1 MGLCW
6 PRIAEAVLVAIIT
19 TMVTFLPS
27 MLLGQCAFITE
38 TTSSLSKDII
48 DSLDVNLTTIPCPR
62 DGTRFNDLGTLLI
75 NPLEK
80 TIYQVTNYKVTC
92 CCKQIFICFLLAIP

>member
-6 PRIAEAVLVAIIT
+6 PRIAEAVLVAIVT

-27 MLLGQCAFITE
+27 MLLGECAHISQ
-38 TTSSLSKDII
+38 SSVSSNDII
-48 DSLDVNLTTIPCPR
+48 DHLDVNLTTIPCPR

-80 TIYQVTNYKVTC
+80 TIYQVTDYKEC
-92 CCKQIFICFLLAIP
+92 LLLLLL